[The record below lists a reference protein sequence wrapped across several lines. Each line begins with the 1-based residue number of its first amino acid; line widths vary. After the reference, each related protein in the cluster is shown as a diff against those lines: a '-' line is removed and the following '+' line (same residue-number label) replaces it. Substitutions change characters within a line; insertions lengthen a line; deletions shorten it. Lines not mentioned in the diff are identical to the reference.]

1 MKMTA
6 GLSLLR
12 QALVGLLKTTV
23 QRAALDLLAGRI
35 GDADGELLPGSGHSP
50 AGCST
55 MMPEMLTAG
64 EVVDGVPAAGRRWQ
78 EAGATSVCVALCVM
92 DMNVSPLPPG
102 VEVEGLLL

>member
-35 GDADGELLPGSGHSP
+35 GDADALLQLG
-50 AGCST
+50 T
-55 MMPEMLTAG
+55 
-64 EVVDGVPAAGRRWQ
+64 VRAAPRI
-78 EAGATSVCVALCVM
+78 L
-92 DMNVSPLPPG
+92 
-102 VEVEGLLL
+102 

>member
-1 MKMTA
+1 
-6 GLSLLR
+6 
-12 QALVGLLKTTV
+12 
-23 QRAALDLLAGRI
+23 
-35 GDADGELLPGSGHSP
+35 
-50 AGCST
+50 

-102 VEVEGLLL
+102 VEVEGLLLWASTRAAAAAGPPSIKRRLRFVEAVEDIRWRPCFSPCLLRRAKYLQSL